1 MTTRKIAITVPERV
15 LVRARAAVR
24 RGGARSL
31 SAYVSAAIDQKAMLD
46 DLDAML
52 EEMLAATGG
61 PLTTAEREQAREDLL
76 GPSSGRARSGRART
90 GGRRTGGGGRPSAK

>member
-1 MTTRKIAITVPERV
+1 MTTTKIAITVPERI

-24 RGGARSL
+24 RGRARSL
-31 SAYVSAAIDQKAMLD
+31 SAYVSAAIDQKVMLD

-61 PLTTAEREQAREDLL
+61 PLTAAELEQAREDLL
-76 GPSSGRARSGRART
+76 GPASPRAPRARRASSSSKV
-90 GGRRTGGGGRPSAK
+90 GGRRPSAK